1 MPLYHLH
8 PMIVHF
14 PIALLIIG
22 IVLEA
27 ASQRLTTV
35 GWIKPAATFLLYAGR
50 SRRGVPLERAS
61 WLKKPRPR
69 LQRPW
74 MFWPTTKKRGFGRSD
89 FLRCIDL
96 EIQMVQSLS
105 QILLPRLGRGDW
117 NPGLN
122 RLPRRTIGLFLWNGR
137 YQTLDIDE
145 V

>member
-1 MPLYHLH
+1 
-8 PMIVHF
+8 
-14 PIALLIIG
+14 
-22 IVLEA
+22 
-27 ASQRLTTV
+27 V
-35 GWIKPAATFLLYAGR
+35 GWIKPAATFSSLRGDGR
-50 SRRGVPLERAS
+50 GVVVPLERAS
-61 WLKKPRPR
+61 WLKITAPSIAEALDVLADHKEA
-69 LQRPW
+69 
-74 MFWPTTKKRGFGRSD
+74 GFLDGRI
-89 FLRCIDL
+89 FYGVIDL